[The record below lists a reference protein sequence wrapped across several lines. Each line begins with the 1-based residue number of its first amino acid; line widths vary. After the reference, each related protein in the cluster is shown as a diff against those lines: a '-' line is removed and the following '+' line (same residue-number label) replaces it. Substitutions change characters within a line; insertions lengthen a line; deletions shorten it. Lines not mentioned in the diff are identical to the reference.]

1 LSEADS
7 ESEEIE
13 EPEVKE
19 KDPIDKSYHFGDT
32 SSDEEQ
38 EKKVERNPKYAGI
51 VPEDLTQSSH
61 RRKSFVQDRPTM
73 RPLSAERDPTDRH
86 ANRF

>member
-19 KDPIDKSYHFGDT
+19 KGPIDKSYHFGDT
-32 SSDEEQ
+32 SSDEE
-38 EKKVERNPKYAGI
+38 
-51 VPEDLTQSSH
+51 
-61 RRKSFVQDRPTM
+61 
-73 RPLSAERDPTDRH
+73 
-86 ANRF
+86 